1 VTDYPINGSELARVI
16 ARDEN
21 VGREYSREDY
31 IFVQN
36 LVRAKLAEFD
46 CSRGTGTYRPRYVV
60 SEAMARRV
68 ADALDRP
75 LP

>member
-1 VTDYPINGSELARVI
+1 VTDYPINGSELARLI
-16 ARDEN
+16 ARDDN
-21 VGREYSREDY
+21 VGRGYSREDY

-46 CSRGTGTYRPRYVV
+46 CPRGTGTYRPRYSVN
-60 SEAMARRV
+60 EAMARRV
-68 ADALDRP
+68 ANALGRP